1 MCEIGVDMA
10 QRVIYIHGFNSS
22 EKSFKAVRFG
32 EYMAHCGVEYC
43 VPRLSHEPFHA
54 IIQIEQLLTPNTVL
68 LGSSLG
74 GFYATYLSQ
83 KYQLPAVV
91 INPAVKPF
99 LLLSSFL
106 GSNYNPY
113 QDTHYELNKSHI
125 SALKSL
131 SISDLQQP
139 SLLYLLQQTGDEV
152 LAFQQAVKYYSQCKQ
167 HIEFGGDHSFVNF
180 ESTFASIVDFLK
192 ITKNSQAYKR

>member
-1 MCEIGVDMA
+1 MA

-22 EKSFKAVRFG
+22 EHSFKAVRFG
-32 EYMAHCGVEYC
+32 EYMAHYDVDYC

-91 INPAVKPF
+91 INPAVKPY
-99 LLLSSFL
+99 LLLSSLL
-106 GSNYNPY
+106 GPNYNPY
-113 QDTHYELNKSHI
+113 QDSHYELNNSHI
-125 SALKSL
+125 NALKSL
-131 SISDLQQP
+131 SIPSLERP

-152 LAFQQAVKYYSQCKQ
+152 LDYQQAVKYYSQCKQ
-167 HIEFGGDHSFVNF
+167 QIEFGGDHSFLGF
-180 ESTFASIVDFLK
+180 EDSIASIVDFLK
-192 ITKNSQAYKR
+192 IT